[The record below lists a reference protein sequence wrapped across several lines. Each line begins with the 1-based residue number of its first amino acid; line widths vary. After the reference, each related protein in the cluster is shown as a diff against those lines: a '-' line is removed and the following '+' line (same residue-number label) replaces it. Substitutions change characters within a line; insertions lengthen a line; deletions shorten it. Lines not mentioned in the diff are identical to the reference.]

1 MLYRNQIYHLFSL
14 NKIPF
19 TNRKKITRQ
28 QSDNRQ
34 SEFNNENYHRLK
46 IIYVKNQSCQISS
59 STFFLKKYI
68 HVSFELAFF
77 WLHSSFSTA
86 FFRVHSNDEI
96 RLSMNDDQC
105 GRIRDR

>member
-1 MLYRNQIYHLFSL
+1 MFYRNQIYHSFSL

-46 IIYVKNQSCQISS
+46 IVYVKNQSCQIPIQLDSFPQEIH
-59 STFFLKKYI
+59 TRIFRIGIFLAALLVF
-68 HVSFELAFF
+68 HRV
-77 WLHSSFSTA
+77 FSCT
-86 FFRVHSNDEI
+86 
-96 RLSMNDDQC
+96 QQ
-105 GRIRDR
+105 

>member
-59 STFFLKKYI
+59 SFPQEIHTRIFRIGIFLAALLVF
-68 HVSFELAFF
+68 HRV
-77 WLHSSFSTA
+77 FSCT
-86 FFRVHSNDEI
+86 
-96 RLSMNDDQC
+96 QQ
-105 GRIRDR
+105 